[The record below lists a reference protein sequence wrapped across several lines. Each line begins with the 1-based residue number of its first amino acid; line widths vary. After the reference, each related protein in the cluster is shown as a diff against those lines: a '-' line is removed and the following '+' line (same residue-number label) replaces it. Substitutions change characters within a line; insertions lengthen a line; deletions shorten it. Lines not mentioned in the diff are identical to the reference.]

1 VGGVFSRQGLPYLY
15 GLGLGAR
22 PCFLVVFSF
31 FFLRTSFLQAA
42 LAAGLLA
49 GLSACGDDPAKGRYV
64 GDTVI
69 RTDFED
75 LAGWGPDPSYLSDVH
90 AHSGRQAIFIA
101 PDREYSL
108 TYHLPLGQASLHRI
122 KALDV
127 SAWVYLPSDKA
138 KATLAIQVF
147 RAPGQPAGPPLYSGD
162 LLLTDAVHKY
172 GKWQPIQHVFVLP
185 DDLPVDAELRLYL
198 WRASSTERVYLDD
211 LYVKARE

>member
-1 VGGVFSRQGLPYLY
+1 
-15 GLGLGAR
+15 
-22 PCFLVVFSF
+22 VVFSF
-31 FFLRTSFLQAA
+31 LFLHTSILRTA

-49 GLSACGDDPAKGRYV
+49 GLAACGDDPANGRYV

-75 LAGWGPDPSYLSDVH
+75 LAGWGPDPSYLTDVH

-138 KATLAIQVF
+138 SATLAVQVF
-147 RAPGQPAGPPLYSGD
+147 RPAGAAPGPPLYSGD
-162 LLLTDAVHKY
+162 LLLTSEVHKY
-172 GKWQPIQHVFVLP
+172 GKWQPMQHLFVLP
-185 DDLPVDAELRLYL
+185 DNLPVEAELRLYL
-198 WRASSTERVYLDD
+198 WRGSSTEPVYLDD